1 MPAMKFLHDFGG
13 GIRVEVILTDSPPPK
28 GESHVVRTDWYGGK
42 PTLKHSEQYH
52 LWMHE
57 VNQTVVNRWGAKL
70 LYAVQTGPH
79 RWELWQF
86 EPNAEPVLGRVV
98 ES

>member
-1 MPAMKFLHDFGG
+1 MKFLHDFGG

-57 VNQTVVNRWGAKL
+57 VNQTVVNRWGPSCSTLFKPAHTVGNSGNL
-70 LYAVQTGPH
+70 NPT
-79 RWELWQF
+79 
-86 EPNAEPVLGRVV
+86 PNRF
-98 ES
+98 